1 MVGKQNS
8 EGQLELFNTK
18 EFGAE
23 EILKPRDKMIP
34 AVKSTESS
42 SSVFGWRFQII
53 VGIIFSIKNIQELKS
68 VEVEGQTEDIELY
81 FTKKDPMYIQVK
93 AIHKNIID
101 AKDPVKATFAMN
113 TLINTSNRVGNKYSE
128 LVYVANFRNPLNL
141 TDALLESAWKPSMD
155 SVFITKYNELPE
167 AAKAFIEDRIDQAQK
182 QLKQKNY
189 KNSIDNFDRDR
200 LSISTI
206 LFGPDSNTNEISV
219 LGGTLEA
226 LFQEAKIR
234 MRGRTIS
241 KLQESLVTYYFANAG
256 SSTSSEKHITITKE
270 KLVWRVIFEVMDCIA
285 DDSDK
290 VVPIQ
295 FIDEVNEYV
304 DEFIQ
309 DQSQDI
315 SIINK
320 IYAGIA
326 KYAPNGKYSEPIV
339 DSYINDEWEKYKI
352 DFPLN
357 EDADVQEY
365 GIKTLIKKIIT
376 GQKTVHKI
384 KRVVNL
390 K

>member
-1 MVGKQNS
+1 MAGKQNL
-8 EGQLELFNTK
+8 GRQLKLFST
-18 EFGAE
+18 E

-34 AVKSTESS
+34 AVKNTESS

-53 VGIIFSIKNIQELKS
+53 TGIIFSIKNIQELKS
-68 VEVEGQTEDIELY
+68 VEVEGRTEDVELY
-81 FTKKDPMYIQVK
+81 FTRKDPMYIQVK
-93 AIHKNIID
+93 AIYKNIID

-141 TDALLESAWKPSMD
+141 TDALLASAWKPYMD
-155 SVFITKYNELPE
+155 SIFIKKYNELPE
-167 AAKAFIEDRIDQAQK
+167 AAKAFIEDRIDKAQE
-182 QLKQKNY
+182 QLKKGNY
-189 KNSIDNFDRDR
+189 TNSIENFDRDR

-206 LFGPDSNTNEISV
+206 LFGPDSDTNEVSV

-226 LFQEAKIR
+226 FFQDAKIK
-234 MRGRTIS
+234 MRRRTIS
-241 KLQESLVTYYFANAG
+241 KLEKSLVTYYFANAG
-256 SSTSSEKHITITKE
+256 SSTSSEKHVTITKE
-270 KLVWRVIFEVMDCIA
+270 KLVWRVIFEVMDCNA
-285 DDSDK
+285 DDYDK

-295 FIDEVNEYV
+295 LIDEVNEYV

-326 KYAPNGKYSEPIV
+326 KYAPNGIYSESIV
-339 DSYINDEWEKYKI
+339 DNYINNEWEKYKI

-357 EDADVQEY
+357 EDADIQEY
-365 GIKTLIKKIIT
+365 GIKILIKKIIE
-376 GQKTVHKI
+376 GQRIVHKLT
-384 KRVVNL
+384 KAVDL

>member
-34 AVKSTESS
+34 AAKNTESS
-42 SSVFGWRFQII
+42 YSAFGWRFQII
-53 VGIIFSIKNIQELKS
+53 TEIIFSIKNIQELKS
-68 VEVEGQTEDIELY
+68 VEVEGLTEDIELY
-81 FTKKDPMYIQVK
+81 FTKKNPMYIQVK
-93 AIHKNIID
+93 AVQKDFID
-101 AKDPVKATFAMN
+101 ATDPGKATLAMN

-155 SVFITKYNELPE
+155 SVFTTKYNELPE
-167 AAKAFIEDRIDQAQK
+167 AAKVFIEDRIDKAQK

-189 KNSIDNFDRDR
+189 KNSIENFDRDR
-200 LSISTI
+200 LSVSTI
-206 LFGPDSNTNEISV
+206 LFGSDSDTRGVSV
-219 LGGTLEA
+219 LGGTLES
-226 LFQEAKIR
+226 LFQEAGIP
-234 MRGRTIS
+234 MRGWRIS
-241 KLQESLVTYYFANAG
+241 KLQKSLVEYYFANAG
-256 SSTSSEKHITITKE
+256 SSTNSEKYITITKE
-270 KLVWRVIFEVMDCIA
+270 KLVWRVIFEVMDCTA

-290 VVPIQ
+290 NVPMPL
-295 FIDEVNEYV
+295 IDGVNEYV

-315 SIINK
+315 NIINK

-326 KYAPNGKYSEPIV
+326 QYAPNGEYLEPIV
-339 DSYINDEWEKYKI
+339 DNYINNEWKKYKT

-357 EDADVQEY
+357 EDADIQEY

-384 KRVVNL
+384 TKVVNL